1 MRNALDQLLL
11 PAECLLCR
19 ALLSFRD
26 SQHVVCDVCRHRWR
40 PVRAPW
46 CGRCGQPEPLFG
58 RCRVCADW
66 PAALVLARSAVWLD
80 PGARDAVH
88 ALKYGGLPRI
98 AADLAGAMAA
108 FGLPGRADAWLVPV
122 PLGAGRLRQRGYN
135 QSERLAR
142 ALSRRWNRPLVELLV
157 RTRDTVTQTAL
168 TPEARRANVAG
179 AFATRNAEG
188 GTRNVETRNAE
199 AGTRNNRTDECS
211 AFRVPSSAFE
221 RPLVLVDDVFTTG
234 ATLAAA
240 ARALEQAGARTVL
253 AVTFGRALVPDF
265 T

>member
-11 PAECLLCR
+11 PAECLQCR

-26 SQHVVCDVCRHRWR
+26 SQRLVCDVCRHRWR

-58 RCRVCADW
+58 RCRLCADW
-66 PAALVLARSAVWLD
+66 PAALILARSAVWLD
-80 PGARDAVH
+80 AAARDAVH
-88 ALKYGGLPRI
+88 ALKYRGLPRI
-98 AADLAGAMAA
+98 AADLASAVASLD
-108 FGLPGRADAWLVPV
+108 LPGREAAWLVPV

-142 ALSRRWNRPLVELLV
+142 ALSRRWNRPVVELLV
-157 RTRDTVTQTAL
+157 RTRDTGTQTAL
-168 TPEARRANVAG
+168 TPEARLANVAG
-179 AFATRNAEG
+179 AFETRNAKG
-188 GTRNVETRNAE
+188 GTRNGRA
-199 AGTRNNRTDECS
+199 DERS

-234 ATLAAA
+234 ATLAEA
-240 ARALEQAGARTVL
+240 ARALERAGARTVL

>member
-1 MRNALDQLLL
+1 VRCVRNALGQLLL

-26 SQHVVCDVCRHRWR
+26 SQRLVCDVCRHRWR

-58 RCRVCADW
+58 CCRVCADW

-80 PGARDAVH
+80 AGARHAVH

-98 AADLAGAMAA
+98 AADLAGAMASLD
-108 FGLPGRADAWLVPV
+108 LPGRPDAWLVPV

-142 ALSRRWNRPLVELLV
+142 ALSRRWNRPLVDLLV

-168 TPEARRANVAG
+168 TPEARLANVAG

-188 GTRNVETRNAE
+188 GTRNR
-199 AGTRNNRTDECS
+199 RTDECS
-211 AFRVPSSAFE
+211 AFRVPSSAFQ
-221 RPLVLVDDVFTTG
+221 RPLILVDDVFTTG
-234 ATLAAA
+234 ATLAEAA
-240 ARALEQAGARTVL
+240 TALERAGARTVL

>member
-26 SQHVVCDVCRHRWR
+26 CHRIVCDVCRHRWR

-46 CGRCGQPEPLFG
+46 CARCGQPEPLFG

-66 PAALVLARSAVWLD
+66 PAALVRARSAVWLEA
-80 PGARDAVH
+80 GARDAVH

-98 AADLAGAMAA
+98 AADLASAMASLD
-108 FGLPGRADAWLVPV
+108 LPGRGAAWLVPV
-122 PLGAGRLRQRGYN
+122 PLGPGRLRERGYN

-142 ALSRRWNRPLVELLV
+142 ALSRRWNRPVVELLA

-168 TPEARRANVAG
+168 TPEARLANVAG
-179 AFATRNAEG
+179 AFETRNAEG
-188 GTRNVETRNAE
+188 GTRN
-199 AGTRNNRTDECS
+199 GRTGECS
-211 AFRVPSSAFE
+211 AFRVPSSAFQ
-221 RPLVLVDDVFTTG
+221 RPLILVDDVFTTG
-234 ATLAAA
+234 ATLAEA
-240 ARALEQAGARTVL
+240 ARALERAGAGTVS

>member
-19 ALLSFRD
+19 SLLSFRD

-58 RCRVCADW
+58 RCRVCTDW

-80 PGARDAVH
+80 AGARHAVH

-98 AADLAGAMAA
+98 AADLAGAMASLD
-108 FGLPGRADAWLVPV
+108 LPGRPDAWLVPV

-168 TPEARRANVAG
+168 TPEARLANVAG

-188 GTRNVETRNAE
+188 GTRNR
-199 AGTRNNRTDECS
+199 RTDECS

-234 ATLAAA
+234 ATLAEA
-240 ARALEQAGARTVL
+240 ARALDRAGAHTVS
-253 AVTFGRALVPDF
+253 AVTFGRAVVPDF